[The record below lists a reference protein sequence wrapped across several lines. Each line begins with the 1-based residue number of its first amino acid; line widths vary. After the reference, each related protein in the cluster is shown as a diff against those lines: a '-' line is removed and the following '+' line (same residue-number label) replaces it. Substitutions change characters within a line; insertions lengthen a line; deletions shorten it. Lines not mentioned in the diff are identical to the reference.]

1 MWIFLAASACPTI
14 FIERLSFPFHSFSC
28 FQWRP
33 VTQSIGYHEDA
44 EFRGSLLTVSE
55 GKDGFHLLNSLFIP
69 RSRLPIAH
77 AARGQNALGPS

>member
-14 FIERLSFPFHSFSC
+14 FMERLSFSFHIFSC

-44 EFRGSLLTVSE
+44 EFRGSLLPSLE

-69 RSRLPIAH
+69 
-77 AARGQNALGPS
+77 QN